1 MNETKSVFE
10 TLFEVNVNG
19 HVEKK
24 NGLSYLSW
32 PYAWAEVKKRF
43 PDANYKVYEMEN
55 GCIYFTDGKTCWV
68 KTGIEIAGLE
78 HIEYLPIMDYK
89 NKSISLENVT
99 SFDVNKSI
107 QRSLTKA
114 LARHG
119 LGLYLYAGEDLPEIE
134 VEKISAKDAKILQ
147 NVVRNFDEPDKLYA
161 MLLKRYNVSSFKE
174 LTVKQ
179 RVEILEGLN
188 GLRARAASG
197 RNSEFDKQEKAQSDA
212 NGSEQHDNAFDREP

>member
-1 MNETKSVFE
+1 MEKSVFE
-10 TLFEVNVNG
+10 TLFEINVNG

-212 NGSEQHDNAFDREP
+212 NGSEQHDNAFDRQP

>member
-1 MNETKSVFE
+1 MEKSIFE
-10 TLFEVNVNG
+10 TLFEINVNG

-43 PDANYKVYEMEN
+43 PNATYKVYETES

-68 KTGIEIAGLE
+68 KTGVTIEGLE

-89 NKSISLENVT
+89 NKAISLEDVT

-119 LGLYLYAGEDLPEIE
+119 LGLYLYSGEDLPEIE
-134 VEKISAKDAKILQ
+134 IEKITSKDASILKS
-147 NVVRNFDEPDKLYA
+147 VVKSFDDNSQIYE
-161 MLLKRYNVSSFKE
+161 MILKKYKVKNFKE
-174 LTVKQ
+174 LTQKQ
-179 RVEILEGLN
+179 RAEILEGLN
-188 GLRARAASG
+188 QMAKNREVQNGDKVHSTG
-197 RNSEFDKQEKAQSDA
+197 ESE
-212 NGSEQHDNAFDREP
+212 R

>member
-1 MNETKSVFE
+1 MEKSVFE
-10 TLFEVNVNG
+10 TLFEINVNG

-24 NGLSYLSW
+24 NGLLYLSW

-43 PDANYKVYEMEN
+43 PDASYKVYEPEN

-68 KTGIEIAGLE
+68 KTGVEIAGLE

-89 NKSISLENVT
+89 NKSISLENIT

-147 NVVRNFDEPDKLYA
+147 NVVKNFDEPDKLYA
-161 MLLKRYNVSSFKE
+161 TLLKRYNVSSFKE

-188 GLRARAASG
+188 ELSKSREVQNGNKTHNTGSTKGQA
-197 RNSEFDKQEKAQSDA
+197 KA
-212 NGSEQHDNAFDREP
+212 

>member
-1 MNETKSVFE
+1 MEKSVFE
-10 TLFEVNVNG
+10 TLFEINVND

-43 PDANYKVYEMEN
+43 PDANYKVYETES

-68 KTGIEIAGLE
+68 KTGVEIAGLE

-89 NKSISLENVT
+89 NKSISLENIT

-119 LGLYLYAGEDLPEIE
+119 LGLYLYAGEDLPEEPDDIKAARE
-134 VEKISAKDAKILQ
+134 AQIADLKAQIANELQRIGAGMANAEKIALTKQYITPAIGGPNYNACADTAKLSVLLANLKKIP
-147 NVVRNFDEPDKLYA
+147 NK
-161 MLLKRYNVSSFKE
+161 
-174 LTVKQ
+174 
-179 RVEILEGLN
+179 
-188 GLRARAASG
+188 AA
-197 RNSEFDKQEKAQSDA
+197 
-212 NGSEQHDNAFDREP
+212 